1 MSATTQRRLPAGR
14 LGPLSALAGALLAA
28 LPPRALPAQ
37 APAPPSGATEIL
49 GGAVA
54 AFRRATTLRADFVQ
68 YLRDPMVGSSDTS
81 SGEFLREAPARFAFR
96 WRHPAGD
103 VILSD
108 GQVLWAY
115 LPSSAPGQA
124 VRTTLTGKPGES
136 ADVLEEFLDDP
147 LARFDVKYVRAD
159 SVASRPADVLSLV
172 PRQQGTLPYRRVR
185 IWVDR
190 ADSLVRRVEI
200 DEGSGA
206 LRRIVLDHLRVNT
219 SIPASSFAFR
229 VPKGVRVVD
238 ASH

>member
-1 MSATTQRRLPAGR
+1 LVPAGG
-14 LGPLSALAGALLAA
+14 LIAQNPSA
-28 LPPRALPAQ
+28 AQ
-37 APAPPSGATEIL
+37 IL

-54 AFRRATTLRADFVQ
+54 AFRRATTLRADFTQ

-81 SGEFLREAPARFAFR
+81 SGEFLRESPGKFAFR

-103 VILSD
+103 VILAD
-108 GQVLWAY
+108 GKVLWAY

-124 VRTTLTGKPGES
+124 VRSTLTGKPGES
-136 ADVLEEFLDDP
+136 ADFLAEFLDDP
-147 LARFDVKYVRAD
+147 GQRFLVSYVRAD
-159 SVASRPADVLSLV
+159 SVGPRPADELALV

-206 LRRIVLDHLRVNT
+206 LRRIVLDRLRVNPP
-219 SIPASSFAFR
+219 IPASSFVFR
-229 VPKGVRVVD
+229 PPKGVRVVD

>member
-1 MSATTQRRLPAGR
+1 MTTNAHRRPLPFA
-14 LGPLSALAGALLAA
+14 
-28 LPPRALPAQ
+28 RALPCLLGAALAAAPGPLAAQ
-37 APAPPSGATEIL
+37 NPAASAIL
-49 GGAVA
+49 DGAVA
-54 AFRRATTLRADFVQ
+54 AFRRAATLRADFTQ
-68 YLRDPMVGSSDTS
+68 YLRDPMIGSSDTS
-81 SGEFLREAPARFAFR
+81 SGEFLREAPGKFAFR
-96 WRHPAGD
+96 WHHPAGD

-124 VRTTLTGKPGES
+124 VRSTITGRPGES
-136 ADVLEEFLDDP
+136 ADVLAEFLDDP
-147 LARFDVKYVRAD
+147 GQRFLVSYVRAD
-159 SVASRPADVLSLV
+159 SVASRAADVLSLV

-185 IWVDR
+185 IWVDH

-206 LRRIVLDHLRVNT
+206 LRRITLDRLRINT
-219 SIPASSFAFR
+219 PIPASSFVFR

>member
-1 MSATTQRRLPAGR
+1 MTTDLHPRRLF
-14 LGPLSALAGALLAA
+14 AA
-28 LPPRALPAQ
+28 RALPCLLGAALAAAGGPLAAQ
-37 APAPPSGATEIL
+37 NPGAPAIL
-49 GGAVA
+49 DGAVA
-54 AFRRATTLRADFVQ
+54 AFRRATTLRADFTQ
-68 YLRDPMVGSSDTS
+68 FLRDPMIGSSDTS
-81 SGEFLREAPARFAFR
+81 SGEFLREAPGKFAFR
-96 WRHPAGD
+96 WRNPAGD

-124 VRTTLTGKPGES
+124 VRSTITGRPGES
-136 ADVLEEFLDDP
+136 ADVLAEFLDDP
-147 LARFDVKYVRAD
+147 GQRFLVSYVRAD
-159 SVASRPADVLSLV
+159 SVGPRAADVLSLV

-206 LRRIVLDHLRVNT
+206 LRRIVLDRLRVNAT
-219 SIPASSFAFR
+219 IPASSFVFR